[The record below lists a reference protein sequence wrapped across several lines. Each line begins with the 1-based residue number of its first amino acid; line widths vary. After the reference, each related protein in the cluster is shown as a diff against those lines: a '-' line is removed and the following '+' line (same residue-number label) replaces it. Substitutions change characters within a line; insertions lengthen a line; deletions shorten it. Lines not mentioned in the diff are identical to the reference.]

1 MPPYMETLHLNWEDF
16 VEQYTSKKIKARVDL
31 AKGDDLIRTGG
42 LPSYWKMS
50 RKIMKGITVFT
61 AVTALIAF
69 FMINPVAGLAIGALV
84 FVFRGAIRQEA
95 SRAVINTALQQPMFY
110 SRALASKTL
119 QVYRG

>member
-1 MPPYMETLHLNWEDF
+1 MEMLHLSWEDF

-50 RKIMKGITVFT
+50 RKIMKGITIFT
-61 AVTALIAF
+61 AVTALVAF
-69 FMINPVAGLAIGALV
+69 FMINPVAGLAIGGLV

-119 QVYRG
+119 QVYR

>member
-1 MPPYMETLHLNWEDF
+1 METLHLNWEDF
-16 VEQYTSKKIKARVDL
+16 VEQYTNKQIRARVDL

-42 LPSYWKMS
+42 LPAYWKMS
-50 RKIMKGITVFT
+50 RKIMKGITIFT
-61 AVTALIAF
+61 AAVAVIAF
-69 FMINPVAGLAIGALV
+69 FLINPVAGLAIGALA

-119 QVYRG
+119 QVYRK